1 MMAGIRQGPVAMQGG
16 MMGNAQQQQ
25 AGGQQNQ
32 PGQTQ
37 MATQPKQAIAQLMA
51 TLKNPAAGPEQQQQ
65 LLSILKANPQL
76 MAAFIKQRQQ
86 QVRAKFFSLSF
97 SPFLAQTFFIVIVCC
112 TLSPLSLSL

>member
-1 MMAGIRQGPVAMQGG
+1 MTGGVGGAQMMAGIRQGPIAMQGG
-16 MMGNAQQQQ
+16 MMGNAQQQQQQQ

-86 QVRAKFFSLSF
+86 VGETSF
-97 SPFLAQTFFIVIVCC
+97 
-112 TLSPLSLSL
+112 